1 MPWQHDKTTL
11 RCTCDVNIKT
21 AMAKVAINNNNN
33 NNNNNNKDDD
43 TMMMKKKKTL
53 FTGKSDFN

>member
-33 NNNNNNKDDD
+33 NNNKDD

-53 FTGKSDFN
+53 FTGKFDFN